1 MLYLKSERYKMTI
14 EQTVEIP
21 ANHRLTIEVPPEI
34 PEGKTRVIIQF
45 PAPAAPVRDP
55 SGADINLSPSYPP
68 EEAIRIAAQRLAD
81 PNRKLPSSYIGILPG
96 YFGGDGVAYQR
107 KIRDEW
113 DD

>member
-1 MLYLKSERYKMTI
+1 MTI

-45 PAPAAPVRDP
+45 PVPAAPACDSTGAGIDFVP
-55 SGADINLSPSYPP
+55 SHPP
-68 EEAIRIAAQRLAD
+68 EEAIKAAAQRLSN
-81 PNRKLPSSYIGILPG
+81 PNRRLPSSYRGILSPDT
-96 YFGGDGVAYQR
+96 YGDSVAYQR
-107 KIRDEW
+107 KLRDEW